1 MDEVLGAYQRF
12 FRTDLADPAIQAR
25 RAADR
30 EAEGAARALA
40 LFHAAARRV
49 PAYRDFLA
57 RQGCDPARIQ
67 TPAAFA
73 QVPVMD
79 KRNYLTQYPL
89 PDLCW
94 DGNLSALHMISVSSG
109 STGKPFFW
117 PRGIE
122 QELATSISFEEI
134 YRHTFRAHERKT
146 LVVVCFAMGTWIAGT
161 FTYQATALLAQKGY
175 PLTLVTPGVNR
186 DEILRAVQEL
196 GPHFDQVVLAGYPP
210 FVKDVLDAGRAAG
223 LDWSAY
229 RIKMIWAGEVFS
241 EEWRAHTHELAGS
254 VDPFTTS
261 AALYG
266 SADAAVLGHE
276 WPLSVAVRRFLAAHP
291 AHAAALFGAPRLP
304 SLLQY
309 DPGLR
314 YFETVGGELV
324 FSAAMGTPLIRYN
337 IHDTGGVLACADV
350 LAWCRAP
357 GGDPLAAGRAGGD
370 GGPVPDLPFVYVF
383 GRSDF
388 TISFYG
394 ANIYPEN
401 VQAGLEDGRV
411 HDRVTGK
418 FVMYV
423 THDARQ
429 RERLRIHV
437 ELGPGGTPEGA
448 ADLATRLAAVIP
460 EQVRRQNSE
469 FAHYVS
475 PEAQVP
481 DIVLHRRGDPAW
493 FAPGLKHRYT
503 RPPEAA
509 PGSP

>member
-1 MDEVLGAYQRF
+1 MDEVLDAYRHF
-12 FRTDLADPAIQAR
+12 FNVSLAAPDPATAV
-25 RAADR
+25 DR
-30 EAEGAARALA
+30 EAAGAARALA
-40 LFHAAARRV
+40 LFHEAARRV
-49 PAYRDFLA
+49 PAYGDFLA

-67 TPAAFA
+67 APADLI

-79 KRNYLTQYPL
+79 KKNYLTQYPL

-117 PRGIE
+117 PRGIM
-122 QELATSISFEEI
+122 QELATAISFEEI

-161 FTYQATALLAQKGY
+161 FTTQATALLAQKGY

-241 EEWRAHTHELAGS
+241 EEWRAHTHELAHS
-254 VDPFTTS
+254 PDPFTTS

-276 WPLSVAVRRFLAAHP
+276 WPLSVAVRRALAAQP
-291 AHAAALFGAPRLP
+291 DLAARLFGEARLP

-309 DPGLR
+309 DPSLR
-314 YFETVGGELV
+314 YFEQVDGELV
-324 FSAAMGTPLIRYN
+324 FTAATGTPLIRYN

-350 LAWCRAP
+350 LAACRA
-357 GGDPLAAGRAGGD
+357 GGHDPLADLQAAGYS
-370 GGPVPDLPFVYVF
+370 GPVPNLPFVYIF

-401 VQAGLEDGRV
+401 VKAGLEAAAVR
-411 HDRVTGK
+411 DRVTSK

-423 THDARQ
+423 THDADR

-437 ELGPGGTPEGA
+437 ELVPGLAPDAT
-448 ADLATRLAAVIP
+448 ADLARLLAGVIP

-469 FAHYVS
+469 FAHYDS

-481 DIVLHRRGDPAW
+481 EIVLHPAGDPAW

-503 RPPEAA
+503 RPPD
-509 PGSP
+509 GGQ

>member
-1 MDEVLGAYQRF
+1 MDDVLAAYQRF
-12 FRTDLADPAIQAR
+12 FSTRLEDGTGQDGGATE
-25 RAADR
+25 R
-30 EAEGAARALA
+30 EAAGAARALA

-49 PAYRDFLA
+49 PAYGDFLA

-67 TPAAFA
+67 TSADFAA
-73 QVPVMD
+73 VPVMD

-117 PRGIE
+117 PRGIH

-134 YRHTFRAHERKT
+134 YRHTFRADERRT

-186 DEILRAVQEL
+186 DEILRAVREL
-196 GPHFDQVVLAGYPP
+196 GPQFDQVVLAGYPP

-223 LDWSAY
+223 MDWSAY
-229 RIKMIWAGEVFS
+229 QIKMIWAGEVFS

-254 VDPFTTS
+254 PDPFTSS

-276 WPLSVAVRRFLAAHP
+276 WPLSVAVRRVLADQPDLAA
-291 AHAAALFGAPRLP
+291 AVFGEPRLP

-309 DPGLR
+309 DPELR
-314 YFETVGGELV
+314 YFEPVDGELV
-324 FSAAMGTPLIRYN
+324 FTAPMGTPLIRYN
-337 IHDTGGVLACADV
+337 IHDTGGLVPCADL
-350 LAWCRAP
+350 LARCRA
-357 GGDPLAAGRAGGD
+357 GGRDPLADLRAAGTS
-370 GGPVPDLPFVYVF
+370 GPVPDLPFVYVF

-388 TISFYG
+388 TVSFYG

-401 VQAGLEDGRV
+401 VKAGLEDVRV
-411 HDRVTGK
+411 RDRVTSK

-423 THDARQ
+423 THDAER

-437 ELGPGGTPEGA
+437 ELVPGLAPDRA
-448 ADLATRLAAVIP
+448 ADLRPLLAHVIP

-469 FAHYVS
+469 FANYAP

-481 DIVLHRRGDPAW
+481 EIVLHAAGDPAW

-503 RPPEAA
+503 RPPGGE
-509 PGSP
+509 G

>member
-1 MDEVLGAYQRF
+1 MDDVLAAYRRF
-12 FRTDLADPAIQAR
+12 FSTDLEDPAAQAQSG
-25 RAADR
+25 AAR
-30 EAEGAARALA
+30 EHAGAARALA
-40 LFHAAARRV
+40 LFHEAARRV
-49 PAYRDFLA
+49 PAYADFLT
-57 RQGCDPARIQ
+57 RQGCDPTRIQ
-67 TPAAFA
+67 APADFA

-117 PRGIE
+117 PRGIQ

-134 YRHTFRAHERKT
+134 YRHTFRAHERRT

-186 DEILRAVQEL
+186 DEILRAVREL
-196 GPHFDQVVLAGYPP
+196 GPRFDQVVLAGYPP

-223 LDWSAY
+223 LDWAAY
-229 RIKMIWAGEVFS
+229 HIKMIWAGEVFS
-241 EEWRAHTHELAGS
+241 EEWRAHTHALAGS
-254 VDPFTTS
+254 PDPFTTS

-276 WPLSVAVRRFLAAHP
+276 WPLSVAVRRTLAAQP
-291 AHAAALFGAPRLP
+291 DLAAAVFGEPRLP

-314 YFETVGGELV
+314 YFEQVGGELV
-324 FSAAMGTPLIRYN
+324 FTAPMGTPLIRYN
-337 IHDTGGVLACADV
+337 IHDSGGIIPCAE
-350 LAWCRAP
+350 LLTACRAR
-357 GGDPLAAGRAGGD
+357 GGDPAADLRAVGYT
-370 GGPVPDLPFVYVF
+370 GPVPDLPFVYVF

-401 VQAGLEDGRV
+401 VKAGLEDARV
-411 HDRVTGK
+411 RDRVTGK

-423 THDARQ
+423 THDAAQ
-429 RERLRIHV
+429 RERLRVHV
-437 ELGPGGTPEGA
+437 ELVPGLAPDA
-448 ADLATRLAAVIP
+448 APDLAPLLSLVIP

-469 FAHYVS
+469 FANYAS
-475 PEAQVP
+475 AEAQVP
-481 DIVLHRRGDPAW
+481 DIVLHPTGDPTW

-503 RPPEAA
+503 RPPDAA
-509 PGSP
+509 G